1 MNDAPVTTPVTLAPI
16 AEDSGPRLIT
26 QAQLLA
32 NASDVEGD
40 LLTVTGLAI
49 SAGAG
54 TLVDNGNGTWTYT
67 PALNDDTAVSFS
79 YTVSDGNGGSV
90 AGSAT
95 LDITPVNDAPV
106 ITSNGGGSTALASV
120 AENTSAVSTVTATD
134 IEGDAI
140 QYSIAGGADAARF
153 QIDSVTGVLTF
164 VAAPNFESA
173 ADLDRDNVY
182 EVVLQAADGQ
192 GGAATQL
199 LRIAVTNVNEN
210 PTAVTDQIVTA
221 AGQAIVVT
229 ETTLLANDSD
239 VDGDTLR
246 VISVSA
252 PTSGTLLRTASGDFL
267 YTPAAGFVGAD
278 SFTYTVADAGGL
290 TATAQVSIAVAI
302 TQPESDPFSNIPGA
316 APAPQANSPASAP
329 PRAADT
335 GTGAAAAA
343 AAGTAAT
350 GGAPDA
356 SLLAGEPE
364 AVRPPTVMA
373 ASDLANFIRDIERE
387 RLADVRQWAES
398 GEFAAKF
405 AIDQLLGANGRLV
418 FGLLRSL
425 AENGTSDDLRRSIS
439 VFGEAFSDL
448 ENDMASGNR
457 QVAQVVIGSSV
468 AVTAGVVAWLL
479 RGGALLASLLSALP
493 AWSTFDPIPIIGRR
507 RERRKDKGPVTIDD
521 VGEKAVARILRPD
534 PSLTQSPRH

>member
-1 MNDAPVTTPVTLAPI
+1 MTSAFITHGVAQSAPANAGVLGNDTDANGDPLRATLVTGTTNGSLTFNVDGTFTYTPNMNFAGTDSFTYRVNDGSADSNTATATITVNPVNDPPLLTSATLAVSEGATVALSPANFGITDPDSASFTYTLSGIAGGYFQLSSAAGTPITSFTSAELSGGLVQFVDNGDEVAPAFSVTVNDGAANSNTLAATISYTPVNDPPLTTPVTLAPI

-26 QAQLLA
+26 QAQLLV
-32 NASDVEGD
+32 NASDLEGNP
-40 LLTVTGLAI
+40 LTAMALAI

-54 TLVDNGNGTWTYT
+54 TLVDNGDGTWTYT

-106 ITSNGGGSTALASV
+106 ITSNGGGSTALTSV
-120 AENTSAVSTVTATD
+120 AENTTAGTTVTATD
-134 IEGDAI
+134 IEGDPI
-140 QYSIAGGADAARF
+140 QYSIVGGADAARF

-210 PTAVTDQIVTA
+210 PMAVTDQIVTA

-252 PTSGTLLRTASGDFL
+252 PTSGTLLRTASGDYL
-267 YTPAAGFVGAD
+267 YTPAAGFTGAD

-290 TATAQVSIAVAI
+290 TATAQVSVAVAI
-302 TQPESDPFSNIPGA
+302 TQPEPDPFATIPSA
-316 APAPQANSPASAP
+316 TPAPQA
-329 PRAADT
+329 PRQH
-335 GTGAAAAA
+335 
-343 AAGTAAT
+343 
-350 GGAPDA
+350 
-356 SLLAGEPE
+356 
-364 AVRPPTVMA
+364 
-373 ASDLANFIRDIERE
+373 RE
-387 RLADVRQWAES
+387 RLPPAV
-398 GEFAAKF
+398 G
-405 AIDQLLGANGRLV
+405 
-418 FGLLRSL
+418 
-425 AENGTSDDLRRSIS
+425 GTSRC
-439 VFGEAFSDL
+439 
-448 ENDMASGNR
+448 
-457 QVAQVVIGSSV
+457 
-468 AVTAGVVAWLL
+468 
-479 RGGALLASLLSALP
+479 P
-493 AWSTFDPIPIIGRR
+493 C
-507 RERRKDKGPVTIDD
+507 
-521 VGEKAVARILRPD
+521 
-534 PSLTQSPRH
+534 